1 MRNNRSQPHRA
12 VVVTSVPGCIP
23 GYNSVR
29 SSRLASVPREA
40 ADLHLV
46 VMNDIK
52 ELGTILSVWAHPD
65 DEVYLCGAIMAMA
78 VAADCRVV
86 CVTAT
91 RGELGVTDPQRWPPE
106 QLPTIREAELAEC
119 LRILGVTEHHWLDY
133 PDGGCASAD
142 ADAAVERIAG
152 MLHAVSPDTV
162 LTFPPDGQTG
172 HPDHIAVHRWTLEA
186 VRRSGIGTLHVVAN
200 TQEWLDDHLAR
211 WTELGAIVGE
221 PPVAWTGPLSID
233 LSVSGELL
241 DLKYAALAAQAS
253 QTEALRRVL
262 GEQAYRE
269 MIRVERFATF
279 LPRQAPMSHVAI

>member
-1 MRNNRSQPHRA
+1 M
-12 VVVTSVPGCIP
+12 TSVPEYVHGR
-23 GYNSVR
+23 NSVR
-29 SSRLASVPREA
+29 PSRLASVAGEA

-46 VMNDIK
+46 AMNDIK
-52 ELGTILSVWAHPD
+52 ELGTILSIWAHPD

-78 VAADCRVV
+78 AAAECRVV

-119 LRILGVTEHHWLDY
+119 LRILGVTEHHWLGY

-152 MLHAVSPDTV
+152 ILRDVSPDTV

-186 VRRSGIGTLHVVAN
+186 VRRTGTGTMHVVAN

-221 PPVAWTGPLSID
+221 PPVAWKGPLSID
-233 LSVSGELL
+233 LDVSGELL

-253 QTEALRRVL
+253 QTEALRGIL

-269 MIRVERFATF
+269 MIRVERFAAF
-279 LPRQAPMSHVAI
+279 LPQPAPMSHAAN